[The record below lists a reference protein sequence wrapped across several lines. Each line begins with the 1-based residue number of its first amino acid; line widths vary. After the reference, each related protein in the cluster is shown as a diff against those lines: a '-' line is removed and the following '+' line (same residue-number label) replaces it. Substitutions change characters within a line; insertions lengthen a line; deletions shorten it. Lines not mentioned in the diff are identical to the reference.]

1 MCCRFH
7 RTSKRTHQVMC
18 LRNLIPTTGI
28 STIISNTGNI
38 SKNRRYHTRR
48 RGRHTK
54 HSNIFFEHLSRGSHV
69 LSHSNVMMTLIFNF
83 LSSIWSNAVII
94 KLLLDSY
101 KNKINYYKI
110 QQNSFLLIFILI
122 IPCIVN
128 DLQIFTLPTNAQF
141 YNYLFHSLLSPTS
154 FGLTAIIREQTPI
167 LLELT
172 TMK

>member
-1 MCCRFH
+1 
-7 RTSKRTHQVMC
+7 MC
-18 LRNLIPTTGI
+18 LRNLIPTAGI

-38 SKNRRYHTRR
+38 CKNRGYHTRS

-54 HSNIFFEHLSRGSHV
+54 HSKIFFEHLSRGSHV
-69 LSHSNVMMTLIFNF
+69 LSHNNVMVTLIFNF
-83 LSSIWSNAVII
+83 LSRIWSNAVII

-110 QQNSFLLIFILI
+110 QQNSFLIFILI
-122 IPCIVN
+122 IPCILN

-141 YNYLFHSLLSPTS
+141 YNYLFHSSLSPTS
-154 FGLTAIIREQTPI
+154 FGLTAIIREQSHI

-172 TMK
+172 AM